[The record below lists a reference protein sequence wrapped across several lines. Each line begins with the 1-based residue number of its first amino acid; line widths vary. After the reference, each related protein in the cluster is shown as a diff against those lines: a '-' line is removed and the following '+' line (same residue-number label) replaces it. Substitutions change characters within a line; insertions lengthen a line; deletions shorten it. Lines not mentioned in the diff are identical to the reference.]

1 MQNTGRGRRL
11 RLPQRTVRRAQT
23 AGPGALFPD
32 LRKEGDAML
41 RQLQYDQKLLK
52 ERAEVQ
58 ADRAAYPLPFP
69 QVLEFNPPVH
79 ETWNIVHIGMNLP
92 EAHQIYICG
101 INCMRGVVLTAAEMN
116 CLDRFHSVTI
126 DEQDIISGRL
136 EGATADGVADVLR
149 KLPEL
154 PPAVI
159 VFTVCTHHF
168 VGCDLNY
175 IYRKLEEEF
184 PQVQF
189 IRAYM
194 DPLLQKEGATPD
206 QKLRTAMCGVLS
218 AEEATGAG
226 DPAGTPAGV
235 PYGNCETAV
244 AGAGGAGVFAAAVL
258 GSNVPLEEGNDIA
271 RMLAAAGAQGRAAR
285 LLQAP
290 SCSTYEEYCRMGAA
304 DVFLSN
310 VPNGREGA
318 VQTAQRLGKKSL
330 HMPMSFSYEEIRTGL
345 EALREAAA
353 ECGCFLSPLDYEAE
367 EQACEAAMAR
377 VLELVGDMEI
387 CIDYASHP
395 TPVGMARYLLQR
407 GFRVTKIYLNAFLPE
422 DAENVEWMRVH
433 APQVR
438 YAATVQPECRVLDRS
453 AGGDFGTGAPDCG
466 NSDPS
471 GAEGA
476 AGCRILAIGP
486 HAAWFSGT
494 AHFVNLV
501 EGGGLWGYQG
511 IRRLAEL
518 MEDAYLHPK
527 DTEDLVPRKGLGCE
541 SCI

>member
-1 MQNTGRGRRL
+1 
-11 RLPQRTVRRAQT
+11 
-23 AGPGALFPD
+23 
-32 LRKEGDAML
+32 ML
-41 RQLQYDQKLLK
+41 RQLQYDQKLLQ

-136 EGATADGVADVLR
+136 EDATADGVADVLR

-175 IYRKLEEEF
+175 IYRKLETAF

-218 AEEATGAG
+218 AGAETGTG
-226 DPAGTPAGV
+226 GSAGTPSGG
-235 PYGNCETAV
+235 PSGNDAPAV
-244 AGAGGAGVFAAAVL
+244 AGAGSAGVFRAAVL

-271 RMLAAAGAQGRAAR
+271 RLLAGAGSQGRAAR

-290 SCSTYEEYCRMGAA
+290 SCSTYEEFCRMGEA

-330 HMPMSFSYEEIRTGL
+330 HMPMSFSYEEIRAGL

-353 ECGCFLSPLDYEAE
+353 ERGCFLSPLDYEAE
-367 EQACEAAMAR
+367 EQACEDVMKRLLA
-377 VLELVGDMEI
+377 LVKDTEI
-387 CIDYASHP
+387 RIDYASHP
-395 TPVGMARYLLQR
+395 TPVGLARYLLQR

-422 DAENVEWMRVH
+422 DAENVEWMRIH

-438 YAATVQPECRVLDRS
+438 YAATVQPECRVLDRRD
-453 AGGDFGTGAPDCG
+453 GEPDCG
-466 NSDPS
+466 ISDQR
-471 GAEGA
+471 GA
-476 AGCRILAIGP
+476 AGAADCRILAVGP

-494 AHFVNLV
+494 KHFVNLV
-501 EGGGLWGYQG
+501 EGGGLYGYQG
-511 IRRLAEL
+511 IRRMAAL
-518 MEDAYLHPK
+518 MEDAYLHEK
-527 DTEDLVPRKGLGCE
+527 DAEDIVPRKGLGCE